1 MSENSGAALHKFLC
15 IYKNQTNPQVQ
26 CIYLY
31 SESNNT
37 EELFDKVIDGHFE
50 FNSPFWDDI
59 SDSATDL
66 ITHMLEVNPE
76 TRITAEDV
84 LAHEWI
90 IVSYILVL
98 NISNLH
104 KIISLCFHL
113 SLIKIM

>member
-50 FNSPFWDDI
+50 FNSQ
-59 SDSATDL
+59 
-66 ITHMLEVNPE
+66 
-76 TRITAEDV
+76 DV

>member
-1 MSENSGAALHKFLC
+1 MSGNSGATLHKFLC

-26 CIYLY
+26 CTCIYLY

-66 ITHMLEVNPE
+66 ITHMLEVNPGQE
-76 TRITAEDV
+76 FEKKYQNQKNIAWCY
-84 LAHEWI
+84 LNQ
-90 IVSYILVL
+90 SY
-98 NISNLH
+98 
-104 KIISLCFHL
+104 
-113 SLIKIM
+113 